1 MAGKFAKISRLEWVT
16 LLLTACFAA
25 GTLLWFHFGPPP
37 GAVTFTG
44 TGEPTAAEQQAE
56 QTPEAPGLLEG
67 ERIDLNTATLSDL
80 TRLPGIGEKKGQ
92 AILDKRTELGGF
104 QSVDQLLEVRGIGE
118 GILACISPYVTVTP

>member
-25 GTLLWFHFGPPP
+25 GTLLWFHFDPPP

-44 TGEPTAAEQQAE
+44 TGEPTSAEQQAE

-118 GILACISPYVTVTP
+118 GILARISPYVTVTP

>member
-1 MAGKFAKISRLEWVT
+1 MNYNGGVSCMTPEQVKEVSDSGLVSIQSHTTTHPALAYMNT
-16 LLLTACFAA
+16 
-25 GTLLWFHFGPPP
+25 
-37 GAVTFTG
+37 
-44 TGEPTAAEQQAE
+44 EQQAE

-118 GILACISPYVTVTP
+118 GILARISPYVTVTP

>member
-1 MAGKFAKISRLEWVT
+1 MTENMTPELT
-16 LLLTACFAA
+16 LTPTETETAAAVPELT
-25 GTLLWFHFGPPP
+25 L
-37 GAVTFTG
+37 
-44 TGEPTAAEQQAE
+44 EPTAAEQQAE

-92 AILDKRTELGGF
+92 AILDKRTELGTF

-118 GILACISPYVTVTP
+118 GILARISPYVTVTP

>member
-67 ERIDLNTATLSDL
+67 ERIDLNT
-80 TRLPGIGEKKGQ
+80 GIGEKKGQ
-92 AILDKRTELGGF
+92 AILDKRTELGTF

-118 GILACISPYVTVTP
+118 GILARISPYVTVTP